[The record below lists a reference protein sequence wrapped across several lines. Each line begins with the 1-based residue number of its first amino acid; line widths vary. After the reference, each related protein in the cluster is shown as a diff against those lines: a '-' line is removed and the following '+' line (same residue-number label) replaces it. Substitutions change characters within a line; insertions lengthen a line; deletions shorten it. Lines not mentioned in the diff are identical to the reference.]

1 MNSIALRITENQA
14 EIEMKT
20 EKCKPDIG
28 VITRLYNTYDLAEG
42 YRSPH

>member
-1 MNSIALRITENQA
+1 MNSIALRITEHYA

-20 EKCKPDIG
+20 ENYKPDMG
-28 VITRLYNTYDLAEG
+28 VITRLFNAYYLADG